1 MGNNL
6 VSLSE
11 EDAAAVYLLEQ
22 TMAFTYQ
29 AALRA
34 AAVLGIADY
43 LKEGAKTASELAKDV
58 NVDAKNL
65 FRVMRMLASKK
76 IFQEIGD
83 GRFSLTP
90 AAEFLLTDAPRSLR
104 SAVLMLTDE
113 TFWSPLGNLVESLR
127 SESPFKNLFG
137 TSFYEYWAKGKNRRE
152 GYDFHTGMSSMSAV
166 ENTFLVRSYDF
177 PKNATIVDIAGG
189 RGGLLLEV
197 LRNNPSL
204 RGILFDQPEV
214 LATNRLG
221 ELGDDSRWTVR
232 PGSFFE
238 SCPEADIY
246 LLKYITMDWPLE
258 QARSILRCCR
268 KSMHANSKLL
278 IMEPV
283 IPKGNV
289 PHGGNDIDLLLLGS
303 FDGGE
308 TRSETE
314 LSELLASADLR
325 LNRIIETGCYVSIVE
340 AVVD

>member
-113 TFWSPLGNLVESLR
+113 TFWSPLATSLKACAVSLLLKIYSVR
-127 SESPFKNLFG
+127 RFTNIG
-137 TSFYEYWAKGKNRRE
+137 RKGK
-152 GYDFHTGMSSMSAV
+152 
-166 ENTFLVRSYDF
+166 
-177 PKNATIVDIAGG
+177 IGG
-189 RGGLLLEV
+189 RGTIFIPVCLQCPQW
-197 LRNNPSL
+197 R
-204 RGILFDQPEV
+204 ILFWF
-214 LATNRLG
+214 AAMI
-221 ELGDDSRWTVR
+221 S
-232 PGSFFE
+232 
-238 SCPEADIY
+238 
-246 LLKYITMDWPLE
+246 LKM
-258 QARSILRCCR
+258 QR
-268 KSMHANSKLL
+268 
-278 IMEPV
+278 
-283 IPKGNV
+283 
-289 PHGGNDIDLLLLGS
+289 
-303 FDGGE
+303 
-308 TRSETE
+308 
-314 LSELLASADLR
+314 
-325 LNRIIETGCYVSIVE
+325 
-340 AVVD
+340 